1 MHIILFVWTE
11 VSWLSLTFFG
21 PIFWSQDRSRAEL
34 VPVAEKETS
43 FALKLNASHIQV
55 EKVSWHNMGRGFTKT
70 AKQRNSSQYRFKML
84 WTTFAF
90 HEVHEASLLKWCIV
104 LLVHMTLL
112 QFIFS
117 GVSFKTLVLTVAPQ
131 NAQKNVDVHLLC
143 RWVPKPQFQRLPY
156 KLTSERAETQNVFF
170 INSLPRRSGP
180 LLTCAPPPGSTL
192 CGDVERPGTSWSYS
206 SLGTDCGHLKPFTNH
221 PCINPRYGCHLVW
234 KPWTGIYI

>member
-1 MHIILFVWTE
+1 MGSQDHTNRLSCSGPAIQLEAGAAVAQDKQPVVAWAGGWKAESFSSSSYRGERHRFNVGFIMHIILFVWTE

-90 HEVHEASLLKWCIV
+90 HEVHEA
-104 LLVHMTLL
+104 
-112 QFIFS
+112 
-117 GVSFKTLVLTVAPQ
+117 TV
-131 NAQKNVDVHLLC
+131 
-143 RWVPKPQFQRLPY
+143 Y
-156 KLTSERAETQNVFF
+156 
-170 INSLPRRSGP
+170 
-180 LLTCAPPPGSTL
+180 
-192 CGDVERPGTSWSYS
+192 
-206 SLGTDCGHLKPFTNH
+206 
-221 PCINPRYGCHLVW
+221 
-234 KPWTGIYI
+234 